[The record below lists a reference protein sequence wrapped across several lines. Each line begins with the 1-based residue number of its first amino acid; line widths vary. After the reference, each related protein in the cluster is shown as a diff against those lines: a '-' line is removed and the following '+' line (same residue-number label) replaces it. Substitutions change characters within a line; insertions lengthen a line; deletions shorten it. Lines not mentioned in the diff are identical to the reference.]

1 MSTPRSGLRPARPT
15 RGLSK
20 VAKPPLLKSR
30 TAAPGRP
37 KQGPTLAEG
46 RLSYSASGVSHCA
59 SSKLPA
65 S

>member
-1 MSTPRSGLRPARPT
+1 MSTPRSGLRPARPP

-20 VAKPPLLKSR
+20 VAKPPLLKNR

-46 RLSYSASGVSHCA
+46 RLSYSASGVSH
-59 SSKLPA
+59 
-65 S
+65 